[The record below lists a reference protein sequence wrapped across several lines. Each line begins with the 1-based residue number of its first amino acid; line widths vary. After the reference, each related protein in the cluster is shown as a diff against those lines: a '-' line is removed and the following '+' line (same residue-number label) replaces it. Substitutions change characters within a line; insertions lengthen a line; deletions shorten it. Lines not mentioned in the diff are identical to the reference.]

1 MTEKEG
7 AVSASEL
14 DRAFWD
20 EEDRRTETAVSP
32 DQTPPLIL
40 AN

>member
-14 DRAFWD
+14 DHAFWD
-20 EEDRRTETAVSP
+20 EEDRRTETAVSA
-32 DQTPPLIL
+32 DHTPPLIL